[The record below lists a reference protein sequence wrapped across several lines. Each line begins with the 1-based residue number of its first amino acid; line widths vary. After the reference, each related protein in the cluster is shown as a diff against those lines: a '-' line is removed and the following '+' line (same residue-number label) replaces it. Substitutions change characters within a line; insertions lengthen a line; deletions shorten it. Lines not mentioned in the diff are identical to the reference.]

1 MDWNFKGGV
10 ILVRGTGELIEKI
23 IQIRRVA
30 KVTKGG
36 KKLRFA
42 ALVVVGDG
50 KGRVGYALGKA
61 PEVPDAI
68 RKAIEKAK
76 KEMIEVPIVNGTI
89 PHRIEEKFSATK
101 VILRPA
107 PPGTGVIAGG
117 TVRAIMDAA
126 GITDVVT
133 KCIGN
138 SNPHNLVKATFKAL
152 EKLQSLDYV
161 AKKRGKTR
169 EEILERIRG

>member
-138 SNPHNLVKATFKAL
+138 SNPHNLVKTTFKAL

-161 AKKRGKTR
+161 AKKRGKSR

>member
-1 MDWNFKGGV
+1 MA
-10 ILVRGTGELIEKI
+10 RQGEEFIEKL
-23 IQIRRVA
+23 IQVRRVT
-30 KVTKGG
+30 KVTEGG

-76 KEMIEVPIVNGTI
+76 KNMITVPVVRGTI
-89 PHRIEEKFSATK
+89 PHTIKAKFGASH
-101 VILRPA
+101 ILLKPA

-117 TVRAIMDAA
+117 TVRAIMEAC

-133 KCIGN
+133 KALG
-138 SNPHNLVKATFKAL
+138 STNPHNLVKATFKAL
-152 EKLQSLDYV
+152 TQLQSIEYV
-161 AKKRGKTR
+161 AKKRGKTV
-169 EEILERIRG
+169 EEILERIRA

>member
-1 MDWNFKGGV
+1 LAKIGE
-10 ILVRGTGELIEKI
+10 ELIEKI
-23 IQIRRVA
+23 IMINRVT

-36 KKLRFA
+36 KKLRFS

-50 KGRVGYALGKA
+50 KGKVGFGLGKA

-76 KEMIEVPIVNGTI
+76 KNIIDIPIIRGTI
-89 PHRIEEKFSATK
+89 PHTIMTKFGSTK
-101 VILRPA
+101 ILLKPA
-107 PPGTGVIAGG
+107 KSGTGVIAGS

-126 GITDVVT
+126 GITDIVT
-133 KCIGN
+133 KCIGS

-152 EKLQSLDYV
+152 SQLQSIDYV
-161 AKKRGKTR
+161 AKKRGKSI
-169 EEILERIRG
+169 EEILAQVRS

>member
-1 MDWNFKGGV
+1 LAKIGE
-10 ILVRGTGELIEKI
+10 ELIERI
-23 IQIRRVA
+23 IMINRVT

-36 KKLRFA
+36 KKLRFS

-50 KGRVGYALGKA
+50 KGKVGFGLGKA

-76 KEMIEVPIVNGTI
+76 KNMIDVPITRGTI
-89 PHRIEEKFSATK
+89 PHTIMTKFSSTK
-101 VILRPA
+101 ILLKPA
-107 PPGTGVIAGG
+107 KSGTGVIAGS

-126 GITDVVT
+126 GITDIVT
-133 KCIGN
+133 KCIGS

-152 EKLQSLDYV
+152 SQLQSIEYV
-161 AKKRGKTR
+161 AKKRGKSI
-169 EEILERIRG
+169 EEILAQVRSWWRN

>member
-1 MDWNFKGGV
+1 
-10 ILVRGTGELIEKI
+10 LVRGTGELIEKI

-138 SNPHNLVKATFKAL
+138 SNPHNLVKTTFKAL

-161 AKKRGKTR
+161 AKKRGKSR

>member
-1 MDWNFKGGV
+1 LARVGE
-10 ILVRGTGELIEKI
+10 ELIEKI
-23 IQIRRVA
+23 IQIRRVT

-50 KGRVGYALGKA
+50 KGKVGYALGKA

-107 PPGTGVIAGG
+107 PSGTGVIAGG
-117 TVRAIMDAA
+117 TVRAIMDAV
-126 GITDVVT
+126 GVTDVVA

-138 SNPHNLVKATFKAL
+138 SNPHNLVKATFKSF

-161 AKKRGKTR
+161 AKKRGKSK
-169 EEILERIRG
+169 EELLERLRR

>member
-1 MDWNFKGGV
+1 LARVGE
-10 ILVRGTGELIEKI
+10 ELIEKI
-23 IQIRRVA
+23 IQIRRVT

-50 KGRVGYALGKA
+50 KGRVGFALGKA

-68 RKAIEKAK
+68 RKAIEKARR
-76 KEMIEVPIVNGTI
+76 EMIEVPIVNGTI
-89 PHRIEEKFSATK
+89 PHRIEEEFGATK
-101 VILRPA
+101 VLLRPA
-107 PPGTGVIAGG
+107 PQGTGVIAGG

-152 EKLQSLDYV
+152 SNLQSIEYV
-161 AKKRGKTR
+161 AKKRGKSV
-169 EEILERIRG
+169 EELLERVRG

>member
-1 MDWNFKGGV
+1 LAKSGE
-10 ILVRGTGELIEKI
+10 ELIERI
-23 IQIRRVA
+23 IQIRRVT

-50 KGRVGYALGKA
+50 KGRVGFGLGKA

-68 RKAIEKAK
+68 RKAIERAKKSMIPVPVVRGTITHTIKAK
-76 KEMIEVPIVNGTI
+76 FGAS
-89 PHRIEEKFSATK
+89 H
-101 VILRPA
+101 ILLKPA

-133 KCIGN
+133 KALG
-138 SNPHNLVKATFKAL
+138 STNPHNLVKATFKAL
-152 EKLQSLDYV
+152 SQLQSLEYV
-161 AKKRGKTR
+161 AKKRGKTI
-169 EEILERIRG
+169 EEILERVRV

>member
-1 MDWNFKGGV
+1 MVKT
-10 ILVRGTGELIEKI
+10 TGEELIEKI
-23 IQIRRVA
+23 IMINRVT

-36 KKLRFA
+36 KKLRFS

-50 KGRVGYALGKA
+50 KGKVGFGLGKA

-76 KEMIEVPIVNGTI
+76 KNMISVPIVHGTI
-89 PHRIEEKFSATK
+89 PHTVMTKFASTK
-101 VILRPA
+101 ILLKPA
-107 PPGTGVIAGG
+107 KSGTGVIAGG

-133 KCIGN
+133 KCIGS

-152 EKLQSLDYV
+152 SQLQSIEYV
-161 AKKRGKTR
+161 AKKRGKSI
-169 EEILERIRG
+169 EEILAQVRL

>member
-1 MDWNFKGGV
+1 LARQSEEF
-10 ILVRGTGELIEKI
+10 IEKL
-23 IQIRRVA
+23 IQVRRVT

-76 KEMIEVPIVNGTI
+76 KNMITVPIVRGTI
-89 PHRIEEKFSATK
+89 PHTTKAKFGASH
-101 VILRPA
+101 ILLKPA

-117 TVRAIMDAA
+117 TVRAIMDAC

-133 KCIGN
+133 KALG
-138 SNPHNLVKATFKAL
+138 STNPHNLLKATFKAL
-152 EKLQSLDYV
+152 SQLQSVEYV
-161 AKKRGKTR
+161 AKKRGKTV
-169 EEILERIRG
+169 EEILERLRA

>member
-1 MDWNFKGGV
+1 MT
-10 ILVRGTGELIEKI
+10 RAGEEFIEKI
-23 IQIRRVA
+23 IMINRVT

-36 KKLRFA
+36 KKLRFS

-50 KGRVGYALGKA
+50 KGKVGYGLGKA

-76 KEMIEVPIVNGTI
+76 KNMIDVPVVKGTI
-89 PHRIEEKFSATK
+89 PHTIMTKFSATK
-101 VILRPA
+101 ILLKPA
-107 PPGTGVIAGG
+107 KSGTGVIAGS

-133 KCIGN
+133 KCIGS

-152 EKLQSLDYV
+152 SQLQSLEYV
-161 AKKRGKTR
+161 AKKRGKSI
-169 EEILERIRG
+169 EEILAQVRS

>member
-1 MDWNFKGGV
+1 MDCNFKGGV
-10 ILVRGTGELIEKI
+10 ILVRGTGDLIEKI

-138 SNPHNLVKATFKAL
+138 SNPHNLVKTTFKAL

-161 AKKRGKTR
+161 AKKRGKSR